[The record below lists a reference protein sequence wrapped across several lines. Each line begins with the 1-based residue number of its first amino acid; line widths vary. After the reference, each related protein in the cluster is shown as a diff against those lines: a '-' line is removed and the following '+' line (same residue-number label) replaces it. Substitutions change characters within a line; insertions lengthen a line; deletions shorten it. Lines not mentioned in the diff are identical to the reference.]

1 MTPKQDYLEDIDRM
15 LIDLRHRI
23 GLAADKADFPELHRL
38 LDQQESLK
46 RLKEVAS

>member
-1 MTPKQDYLEDIDRM
+1 MTPQQDYIRDIDRM

>member
-1 MTPKQDYLEDIDRM
+1 MTPQQNYIDDIDRM
-15 LIDLRHRI
+15 LIDVRNRI
-23 GLAADKADFPELHRL
+23 GIAADQADFPELHRL